1 MSKFY
6 VFFAFMMLLCC
17 HGCQPSGN
25 NTQFTIAFSQCI
37 GDDAW
42 RETMLDEMKRELSF
56 YPDIAFIYRDAGG
69 DNQKQIQQ
77 IRELLE
83 QEIDLLIVSPNAA
96 EPLTP
101 LVDSVFQKNI
111 RVIVTDRTTSSG
123 LYNAYVGADN
133 LAIGKLA
140 GQVMVHTLSGQ
151 GQIGIVTG
159 LKGTSASI
167 ERKKGI
173 LDALDS
179 AGTVRLGIEIQSDWE
194 RNTAYAQ
201 AKQHIKQ
208 LI

>member
-1 MSKFY
+1 Y
-6 VFFAFMMLLCC
+6 IFFAFVILLCC
-17 HGCQPSGN
+17 HACQPSGN

-56 YPDIAFIYRDAGG
+56 YPDIEFIYRDAGG

-77 IRELLE
+77 IKEILE
-83 QEIDLLIVSPNAA
+83 QDIDLLIVSPNEA

-101 LVDSVFQKNI
+101 IVDSVFQKNI
-111 RVIVTDRTTSSG
+111 PGMVTDRKTSSG

-140 GQVMVHTLSGQ
+140 GQFIVHTLNGRGQ
-151 GQIGIVTG
+151 GGIVTG

-167 ERKKGI
+167 ERKKGF
-173 LDALDS
+173 LDALYS
-179 AGTVRLGIEIQSDWE
+179 AGAGGLVSEIRSYWE
-194 RNTAYAQ
+194 RLTA
-201 AKQHIKQ
+201 
-208 LI
+208 